1 MEAKAQLERLLRIQE
16 LALGIRAAQKV
27 VDEAPTRIEEIE
39 AHFRERNAEYVA
51 VKAQLDDVELDQ
63 KTRTGELAQLEDQR
77 DKYKAGMLE
86 VKNQREYAAMLKEID
101 SVNDQIAGNEEAIL
115 KDMEALEKLRGEMTT
130 HEAHIKTE
138 REVVERDRK
147 EVEAA
152 AKTADVSCRELTT
165 ERGSLEK
172 DLPRSLRA
180 AIEKLELRRQGVF
193 LSQADNGTCMSCFVR
208 IRPQMFQEIK
218 LAKKV
223 HTCGNCRRYL
233 YFQPAVAALPA
244 GEPAAETN
252 GSSEAPKDAPA
263 SPASEGGASDSGG
276 SEAQAVNGGAV

>member
-1 MEAKAQLERLLRIQE
+1 VEAKAQLERLLRIQE

-27 VDEAPTRIEEIE
+27 VEEAPTRIEEIE

-63 KTRTGELAQLEDQR
+63 KTRTGELAHLEEQR

-138 REVVERDRK
+138 REVVARDRS

-165 ERGSLEK
+165 ERDSLEK
-172 DLPRSLRA
+172 DLPHSLRA

-193 LSQADNGTCMSCFVR
+193 LSQAENGTCMSCFVR

-233 YFQPAVAALPA
+233 YFQPA
-244 GEPAAETN
+244 AEATET
-252 GSSEAPKDAPA
+252 SATPKDAPA
-263 SPASEGGASDSGG
+263 SSASEGGASDSGG